1 MSSRSRRS
9 CRYRQPPANGL
20 VSFKQP
26 PSNSDAQ
33 STSGASRWSIRSTS
47 TWATIKKQ
55 RFSGINR
62 GKQPSAS
69 SFAAAVKRQAEKDD
83 DNASV
88 ASMNATEPLLGMT
101 HSLPFKKRVMRS
113 SPFTFKT
120 SSSSTSRLSFVTGM
134 GKSAAPHTNDASIQ
148 HGRKRWKPMSCKI
161 TGRIPSKVVL
171 NMTKQTFSYDSFSSS
186 PGTASP
192 PLHVEST
199 PAENS
204 AQVNSDNFFENS
216 FEFDEHASFI
226 GDLSIPNLFLSL
238 ETSEHEVEPMSYLGV
253 DEPSTAT
260 SESNPL
266 SANSLPRIPSDQC
279 FIPSFNSI
287 ATFEVASDEGAE
299 DQEHVLSASAGIK
312 FFESLQKNS
321 SSHSSFVPRNSPS
334 SLGSWKYPTTYSAFT
349 SPSSNSAFSPN
360 STKAFKSPQSNS
372 AFSPSNCGFTLPSNS
387 GFKLPGVYCAYK
399 STESSVFKLPSSCKI
414 NECTEDCDTNSQ
426 SSMPSI
432 SDSSSKGGHHQVT
445 LQQDSTSDKD
455 PFDAVIAWTAL
466 GAVMGSPA
474 PQSVLRA
481 QKKRRGNESSN
492 LWIDDNSTEELDE
505 IVINIEDIDLGG
517 ASMSCPTS
525 GSESQ
530 ANTSSCSDKFITTL
544 EQRINF
550 LARLSRDANDADSEL
565 IANSSIPDAGDL
577 SSIAPPINC
586 EVKPVF
592 NSDIDSSQ
600 CCNVNASSPADE
612 SNSDSVLDLHEDNFS
627 TESVTAPGNSKDV
640 ASSAIAWGALAALLG
655 SPAPSCVLQKKDRSA
670 AINLWSNC
678 STADGDEIISLPC
691 SESDELFE
699 DNISAALFPQDIELN
714 DELSLSGLQIESNDS
729 CVVRKNEDNASSV
742 LAWSALAALLGS
754 PAPSCVLQ
762 KQSRPVMNLWADVDA
777 HQDDDLISLSHS
789 EESFIDDSGEGGI
802 GHLGSPAQAVN
813 DSVDDLSLSSLQF
826 DLCDSCQQTELTCM
840 SPKKDEI
847 TNSTI
852 AWGALTA
859 LLGLPAPS
867 CVLQKNR
874 RSVKNFWA
882 DDDVIFD
889 DDLISLA
896 PSEGHNCGDLC
907 GKVAHDVELSL
918 KESECIDDLSLSAL
932 QFESGDIYG
941 GEDETHLTQKQND
954 ITTPT
959 IAWGALTA
967 LLGLPAPSCVLHKGN
982 RQVKNL
988 WAGDEDNDS
997 LVSLAHSQDSC
1008 IGDSDSVPSLVA
1020 ESHVGSY
1027 PSSPSIHNVSS
1038 CDSVS
1043 PFKENNAVINSF
1055 IEWGQ

>member
-26 PSNSDAQ
+26 SSNSDAQ

-101 HSLPFKKRVMRS
+101 HSLPFKKKVMRS

-120 SSSSTSRLSFVTGM
+120 SSFSTSRLSFVTGM
-134 GKSAAPHTNDASIQ
+134 GKSAAPHTTDASTQ
-148 HGRKRWKPMSCKI
+148 RGRKRWKPMSCRI

-199 PAENS
+199 SAENS
-204 AQVNSDNFFENS
+204 AQVISDNFFEHS

-226 GDLSIPNLFLSL
+226 GDLSIPNLFLGL
-238 ETSEHEVEPMSYLGV
+238 ETSEHEVEHISYLGV

-260 SESNPL
+260 SEFNPL

-279 FIPSFNSI
+279 FIPSCNSI
-287 ATFEVASDEGAE
+287 PTFEVALDEGAE
-299 DQEHVLSASAGIK
+299 YQEHVLSASAGIK
-312 FFESLQKNS
+312 FFESLQKKS
-321 SSHSSFVPRNSPS
+321 TSHSSFVPRNSPS
-334 SLGSWKYPTTYSAFT
+334 SHGSWKYPTTYG
-349 SPSSNSAFSPN
+349 
-360 STKAFKSPQSNS
+360 AFKSPSSNS
-372 AFSPSNCGFTLPSNS
+372 AFSPSNCGFTLPSYS
-387 GFKLPGVYCAYK
+387 GFKLPGVYCADK
-399 STESSVFKLPSSCKI
+399 SAESSVFKLPSSCKI
-414 NECTEDCDTNSQ
+414 SECTEDCDINSQ

-432 SDSSSKGGHHQVT
+432 SDSSSTGGHHPVT
-445 LQQDSTSDKD
+445 LQQDSTSDKKL
-455 PFDAVIAWTAL
+455 FDAVIAWTAL

-492 LWIDDNSTEELDE
+492 LWIDDNTTEEIDE
-505 IVINIEDIDLGG
+505 NVINIEDIDLGG
-517 ASMSCPTS
+517 ASMSCPTG
-525 GSESQ
+525 GSEFQ
-530 ANTSSCSDKFITTL
+530 ATISCADKFVTTL

-565 IANSSIPDAGDL
+565 SAYSSIPDAGDL
-577 SSIAPPINC
+577 SSIAPPTDC
-586 EVKPVF
+586 EVKPVL
-592 NSDIDSSQ
+592 NSEIDSLQ
-600 CCNVNASSPADE
+600 CCHVNASSPADE
-612 SNSDSVLDLHEDNFS
+612 SNSDSVLDLHDDNFS

-777 HQDDDLISLSHS
+777 NQDDDLISLSRS

-813 DSVDDLSLSSLQF
+813 DSVDDLSLSALQF
-826 DLCDSCQQTELTCM
+826 DLCDSCQHTELTFM
-840 SPKKDEI
+840 SPKKDRI

-867 CVLQKNR
+867 CFLQKNPR
-874 RSVKNFWA
+874 PVKNFWA
-882 DDDVIFD
+882 DDDGIFD

-896 PSEGHNCGDLC
+896 PSEGPNGGDFC

-918 KESECIDDLSLSAL
+918 KESEFIDDLSLSAL
-932 QFESGDIYG
+932 EFDSGDIDG
-941 GEDETHLTQKQND
+941 GEDETHLTQKPND

-988 WAGDEDNDS
+988 WASDEDNDS
-997 LVSLAHSQDSC
+997 FVSLAHSQDSC
-1008 IGDSDSVPSLVA
+1008 IDDSHSVPSLVA
-1020 ESHVGSY
+1020 ESHIGSY

-1038 CDSVS
+1038 CESVS